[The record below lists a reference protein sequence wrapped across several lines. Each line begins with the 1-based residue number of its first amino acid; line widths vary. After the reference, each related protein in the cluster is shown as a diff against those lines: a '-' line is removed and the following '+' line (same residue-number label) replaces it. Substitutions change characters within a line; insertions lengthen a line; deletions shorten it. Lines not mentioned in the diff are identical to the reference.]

1 MNQILYSKKSER
13 RTKIVA
19 LIFCVLLILAIVISI
34 SFGFANKTNTRI
46 LKGVYINDV
55 SLANMTVE
63 DATSKLNEKL
73 AQMDNNVIEL
83 TYGEYKKTITAKDLG
98 LFYSDQ
104 FVNDAYNYG
113 RNKDLIRNNYT
124 VLGSLLNKEYHISAQ
139 FEINEDKFQELL
151 TALHENVEIDVKN
164 DTYEVANGKITLEK
178 GYEGKKI
185 KAEELKTLLLA
196 SAVNSKIEVEL
207 PVEIEKPERVD
218 FDKLYDEVY
227 VEKVEAS
234 YKEGEN
240 FEVTKEVYGVYFN
253 KEEAIKRYN
262 ELLDGKTMEIK
273 LITVEPT
280 VKVSDLNN
288 ELFRDVLATFSTK
301 YDKYYT
307 NRVKNLEL
315 AGRKVNGTILYP
327 GEEFSY
333 NKVVGERTVAN
344 GFKEA
349 HVFAGGKVV
358 DGLGGGIC
366 QVSTTLYNTVLMSD
380 LKVTE
385 RKAHMMHTGYNEPGK
400 DATVVYGSID
410 FRFVNNRKT
419 PIKISMEV
427 KNGVVTST
435 IYGLKMENEPII
447 EIKSV
452 ILKTIPYTTIEEK
465 DATMNEGTTKVVQSP
480 VNGYVSETYRIEKD
494 ASGKEISRKLI
505 SKDTYKQTSKIIKVG
520 TKKVEKPVEPVKPV
534 TPAEPTTPDENTPS
548 LPTGWDN
555 PESPYVQ

>member
-19 LIFCVLLILAIVISI
+19 LIFCILLILAIVISI

-333 NKVVGERTVAN
+333 NKVVGKRTVAN

-534 TPAEPTTPDENTPS
+534 TPTEPTTPDENTPS

>member
-333 NKVVGERTVAN
+333 NKAVGKRTVAN

>member
-124 VLGSLLNKEYHISAQ
+124 VLGSLLNKKYHISAQ

-196 SAVNSKIEVEL
+196 SAGNSKIEVEL

-333 NKVVGERTVAN
+333 NKVVGKRTVAN

-534 TPAEPTTPDENTPS
+534 TPTEPTTPDENTPS

>member
-19 LIFCVLLILAIVISI
+19 LIFCILLILAIVVSI

-234 YKEGEN
+234 YKEGED

-333 NKVVGERTVAN
+333 NKVVGKRTVAN

>member
-333 NKVVGERTVAN
+333 NKVVGKRTVAN

-534 TPAEPTTPDENTPS
+534 TPAEPTTPNENTPS

>member
-1 MNQILYSKKSER
+1 MNQILYSKKSEK

-19 LIFCVLLILAIVISI
+19 LIFCILLILAIVISI
-34 SFGFANKTNTRI
+34 SFGLANKTNTKI
-46 LKGVYINDV
+46 LKGVYINDMSV
-55 SLANMTVE
+55 ANMTVE
-63 DATSKLNEKL
+63 EATSKLNEKL
-73 AQMDNNVIEL
+73 AQMNDNVIEL

-234 YKEGEN
+234 YKEGED

-315 AGRKVNGTILYP
+315 AGQKVNGTILYP

-435 IYGLKMENEPII
+435 IYGLKVENEPII

-520 TKKVEKPVEPVKPV
+520 TKKVEKPVEPVEPV
-534 TPAEPTTPDENTPS
+534 TPTEPTTPDENTPS

>member
-1 MNQILYSKKSER
+1 MNQILYSKKSEK

-19 LIFCVLLILAIVISI
+19 LIFCILLILAIVISI
-34 SFGFANKTNTRI
+34 SFGLANKTNTRI
-46 LKGVYINDV
+46 LKGVYINDM

-63 DATSKLNEKL
+63 EATSKLNEKL

-83 TYGEYKKTITAKDLG
+83 TYGEYKKTIMAKDLG
-98 LFYSDQ
+98 LFYSEQ

-124 VLGSLLNKEYHISAQ
+124 VLGSLLNKEFHISAQ

-234 YKEGEN
+234 YKEGED

-435 IYGLKMENEPII
+435 IYGLKVENEPII

-494 ASGKEISRKLI
+494 TSGKEISRKLI

-520 TKKVEKPVEPVKPV
+520 TKKVEKPVEPVEPV
-534 TPAEPTTPDENTPS
+534 TPTEPTTPDENTPS

>member
-19 LIFCVLLILAIVISI
+19 LIFCILLILAIVVSI

-333 NKVVGERTVAN
+333 NKVVGKRTVAN

-534 TPAEPTTPDENTPS
+534 TPTEPTTPDENTPS

>member
-19 LIFCVLLILAIVISI
+19 LIFCILLILAIVVSI

-46 LKGVYINDV
+46 LKGVYINDM

-333 NKVVGERTVAN
+333 NKVVGKRTVAN

>member
-19 LIFCVLLILAIVISI
+19 LIFCILLILAIVVSI

-333 NKVVGERTVAN
+333 NKVVGKRTVAN

-465 DATMNEGTTKVVQSP
+465 DAAMNEGTTKVVQSP

-534 TPAEPTTPDENTPS
+534 TPTEPTTPDENTPS

>member
-234 YKEGEN
+234 YKEGED

-333 NKVVGERTVAN
+333 NKVVGKRTVAN

-534 TPAEPTTPDENTPS
+534 TPTEPTTPDENTPS

>member
-1 MNQILYSKKSER
+1 MNQSLFSKKSER
-13 RTKIVA
+13 RTKILA
-19 LIFCVLLILAIVISI
+19 LFFGILFIFAIFVLICFVFSNL
-34 SFGFANKTNTRI
+34 TNTRI

-55 SLANMTVE
+55 SWANMTVE
-63 DATSKLNEKL
+63 DANSKLNEKL

-333 NKVVGERTVAN
+333 NKVVGKRTVAN

-465 DATMNEGTTKVVQSP
+465 EATMNEGTTKVVQSP

-534 TPAEPTTPDENTPS
+534 TPTEPTTPDENTPS

>member
-19 LIFCVLLILAIVISI
+19 LIFCILLILAIVVSI

-46 LKGVYINDV
+46 LKGVYINDM

-234 YKEGEN
+234 YKEGED

-333 NKVVGERTVAN
+333 NKVVGKRTVAN

-534 TPAEPTTPDENTPS
+534 TPTEPTTPDENTPS

>member
-333 NKVVGERTVAN
+333 NKVVGKRTVAN

-534 TPAEPTTPDENTPS
+534 TPTEPTTPDENTPS

>member
-1 MNQILYSKKSER
+1 MNQILYSKKSEK

-19 LIFCVLLILAIVISI
+19 LIFCILLILAIVISI
-34 SFGFANKTNTRI
+34 SFGLANKTNTRI
-46 LKGVYINDV
+46 LKGVYINDM

-63 DATSKLNEKL
+63 EATSKLNEKL

-234 YKEGEN
+234 YKEGED

-315 AGRKVNGTILYP
+315 AGQKVNGTILYP

-435 IYGLKMENEPII
+435 IYGLKVENEPII

-465 DATMNEGTTKVVQSP
+465 DAAMNEGTTKVVQSP

-520 TKKVEKPVEPVKPV
+520 TKKVEKPVEPVEPV
-534 TPAEPTTPDENTPS
+534 TPTEPTTPDENTPS

>member
-1 MNQILYSKKSER
+1 MNQILYSKKSEK
-13 RTKIVA
+13 RTKVVA
-19 LIFCVLLILAIVISI
+19 LIFCILLILAIVISI
-34 SFGFANKTNTRI
+34 SFGLANKTNTKI
-46 LKGVYINDV
+46 LKGVYINDMSV
-55 SLANMTVE
+55 ANMTVE
-63 DATSKLNEKL
+63 EVNSKLNEKL

-83 TYGEYKKTITAKDLG
+83 TYGDYKKTITAKDLG
-98 LFYSDQ
+98 LFYSEK
-104 FVNDAYNYG
+104 FANDAYDYG
-113 RNKDLIRNNYT
+113 RNKDLVSNNYT
-124 VLGSLLNKEYHISAQ
+124 ILGSLMNKEYHIDAQ

-151 TALHENVEIDVKN
+151 TTLHENVEIEAKN
-164 DTYEVANGKITLEK
+164 DKYEVAQGKITLEK

-185 KAEELKTLLLA
+185 KSEELKTLLLA
-196 SAVNSKIEVEL
+196 SASNSKIEVEL
-207 PVEIEKPERVD
+207 PIEIESPERVD

-288 ELFRDVLATFSTK
+288 ELFRDVLAKFSTK

-315 AGRKVNGTILYP
+315 AGQKVNGTILYP

-366 QVSTTLYNTVLMSD
+366 QISTTLYNTVLMSD

-480 VNGYVSETYRIEKD
+480 LNGYVSETYRIEKD
-494 ASGKEISRKLI
+494 ANGKEISRKLI

-520 TKKVEKPVEPVKPV
+520 TKKVEKPVEPV
-534 TPAEPTTPDENTPS
+534 TPIEPTTSEENTSS
-548 LPTGWDN
+548 LPTGWNN

>member
-234 YKEGEN
+234 YKEGED

-333 NKVVGERTVAN
+333 NKVVGKRTVAN

-465 DATMNEGTTKVVQSP
+465 DAAMNEGTTKVVQSP

-534 TPAEPTTPDENTPS
+534 TPTEPTTPDENTPS

>member
-1 MNQILYSKKSER
+1 MNQILYSKKSEK

-19 LIFCVLLILAIVISI
+19 LIFCILLILAIVISI
-34 SFGFANKTNTRI
+34 SFGLANKTNTRI
-46 LKGVYINDV
+46 LKGVYINDM

-63 DATSKLNEKL
+63 EAISKLNEKL
-73 AQMDNNVIEL
+73 AQMDDNVIEL

-124 VLGSLLNKEYHISAQ
+124 VLGSLLNKEYHITAQ

-234 YKEGEN
+234 YKEGED

-315 AGRKVNGTILYP
+315 AGQKVNGTILYP

-333 NKVVGERTVAN
+333 NKVVGERTAAN

-435 IYGLKMENEPII
+435 IYGLKVENEPII

-494 ASGKEISRKLI
+494 ASGKEISRNLI
-505 SKDTYKQTSKIIKVG
+505 SKDTYKETSKIIKVG
-520 TKKVEKPVEPVKPV
+520 TKKVEKPVEPVEPV
-534 TPAEPTTPDENTPS
+534 TPTEPTTPDENTPS

>member
-280 VKVSDLNN
+280 VKVSDLND

-333 NKVVGERTVAN
+333 NKAVGKRTVAN

>member
-1 MNQILYSKKSER
+1 MNQILYSKKSEK

-19 LIFCVLLILAIVISI
+19 LIFCILLILAIVISI
-34 SFGFANKTNTRI
+34 SFGLANKTNTRI
-46 LKGVYINDV
+46 LKGVYINDM

-63 DATSKLNEKL
+63 EATSKLNEKL
-73 AQMDNNVIEL
+73 AQMDDNVIEL

-207 PVEIEKPERVD
+207 PVEIEKPERVE

-234 YKEGEN
+234 YKEGED

-315 AGRKVNGTILYP
+315 AGQKVNGTILYP

-435 IYGLKMENEPII
+435 IYGLKVENEPII

-520 TKKVEKPVEPVKPV
+520 TKKVEKPVEPVEPV
-534 TPAEPTTPDENTPS
+534 TPTEPTTPDENTPS

>member
-19 LIFCVLLILAIVISI
+19 LIFCILLILAIIISI

-333 NKVVGERTVAN
+333 NKVVGKRTVAN

>member
-1 MNQILYSKKSER
+1 MNQILYSKKSEK

-19 LIFCVLLILAIVISI
+19 LIFCILLILAIVISI
-34 SFGFANKTNTRI
+34 SFGLANKTNTRI
-46 LKGVYINDV
+46 LKGVYINDM

-63 DATSKLNEKL
+63 EATSKLNEKL
-73 AQMDNNVIEL
+73 AQMDDNVIEL

-124 VLGSLLNKEYHISAQ
+124 VLGSLLNKEYHITAQ

-234 YKEGEN
+234 YKEGED

-315 AGRKVNGTILYP
+315 AGQKVNGTILYP

-333 NKVVGERTVAN
+333 NKVVGERTAAN

-435 IYGLKMENEPII
+435 IYGLKVENEPII

-494 ASGKEISRKLI
+494 ASGKEISRNLI
-505 SKDTYKQTSKIIKVG
+505 SKDTYKETSKIIKVG
-520 TKKVEKPVEPVKPV
+520 TKKVEKPVEPVEPV
-534 TPAEPTTPDENTPS
+534 TPTEPTTPDENTPS

>member
-240 FEVTKEVYGVYFN
+240 VEVTKEVYGVYFN

-333 NKVVGERTVAN
+333 NKVVGKRTVAN

-534 TPAEPTTPDENTPS
+534 TPAEPTTPNENTPS

>member
-19 LIFCVLLILAIVISI
+19 LIFCILLILAIIISI

-234 YKEGEN
+234 YKEGED

-333 NKVVGERTVAN
+333 NKVVGKRTVAN

-534 TPAEPTTPDENTPS
+534 TPTEPTTPDENTPS